1 MTLTTFASD
10 PLVWAQKKRD
20 QWAFLLFLLLPV
32 FGCLLFSPVALNPW
46 SKGLTAAA
54 ILSFLVAVWVLRRN
68 QQNRAFDPLQ
78 EPRVR
83 IIGEHLEFVRE
94 RSTYTIA
101 FNDLKRLVIGQNR
114 QGRIYRIELKTAKQ
128 KLELSGLQDMAQLTE
143 ALVRHAPTTCQ
154 IRYQRN
160 WFYGLY
166 PWRWWLL
173 TALFVGLFV
182 WWQMMVYRSAWLITT
197 PLSLYILYRYIK
209 SSSLKANL
217 MLGAIV
223 VLLNLGNLLEWID
236 NVRWNAAAVW
246 QQPCSLVQ
254 RITRPGL
261 CLRTIEDA
269 EYLYFSGT
277 DNTLMWADGTV
288 VVQAPV
294 NSWLGFWTPT
304 LAHERSVMFL
314 RPSAQDQAIIAT
326 TFDFDLPGNRAF
338 WIWHQDQSVPSGPYI
353 HPDRIAPQSIALAPD
368 GSRFAIAGEE
378 GIRLLDAA
386 TGESVILLAQD
397 VDGDPLT
404 FSPDGRY
411 LFSVTENEQP
421 VMWDVSEQI
430 EVTVFPLPDDF
441 ETFGAQAIALSADG
455 RWLAVVYRQSVVVW
469 DVQAVRIRRQI
480 TLPGATELVFTDAIA
495 LVPNGDYLA
504 TGVSHLDGEDNYL
517 FLWPLESS
525 DLSTTLY
532 LGPTS
537 SNFAQTLDISSDGE
551 LLAVGT
557 ESAGYVLALD
567 KLLEK

>member
-1 MTLTTFASD
+1 MTPLTFASD
-10 PLVWAQKKRD
+10 PLVWAQTRRN
-20 QWAFLLFLLLPV
+20 QWAFLFFLLLPV
-32 FGCLLFSPVALNPW
+32 SGCLLFSPFALDPL
-46 SKGLTAAA
+46 KGLTAAA
-54 ILSFLVAVWVLRRN
+54 ILCFLVAVWVLHRN
-68 QQNRAFDPLQ
+68 QQNSVFDPLQ
-78 EPRVR
+78 EPRVQ

-94 RSTYTIA
+94 RSTRTIA

-114 QGRIYRIELKTAKQ
+114 QGRIYGIELKTTKQ

-143 ALVRHAPTTCQ
+143 ALVRRAPPTCQ
-154 IRYQRN
+154 IRYRGN

-173 TALFVGLFV
+173 TALFVGLFI
-182 WWQMMVYRSAWLITT
+182 WWQMMVYNTPWLITT
-197 PLSLYILYRYIK
+197 PFSLYILYRYSK

-223 VLLNLGNLLEWID
+223 VLLNLGNLLEWVD
-236 NVRWNAAAVW
+236 NAGRNAAALW

-261 CLRTIEDA
+261 CLRAIEDA
-269 EYLYFSGT
+269 EYLYFYGA
-277 DNTLMWADGTV
+277 DDALMWADETV
-288 VVQAPV
+288 IVQAPV

-314 RPSAQDQAIIAT
+314 RPSAQDQAIITT

-338 WIWHQDQSVPSGPYI
+338 WIWHQNQSEPSGPYVF
-353 HPDRIAPQSIALAPD
+353 PDRIATQSIALAPD
-368 GSRFAIAGEE
+368 GLRLAIAGEE
-378 GIRLLDAA
+378 GLRLFDVT

-411 LFSVTENEQP
+411 LFGVNENEQP
-421 VMWDVSEQI
+421 IMWDVSEQI

-441 ETFGAQAIALSADG
+441 EAFSAQAIALSADG

-480 TLPGATELVFTDAIA
+480 TLPRATELVFTDAIA

-504 TGVSHLDGEDNYL
+504 TSVSHLDGEDNYL

-525 DLSTTLY
+525 DLFTTLY

-537 SNFAQTLDISSDGE
+537 SNFARTLDISSDGE
-551 LLAVGT
+551 LLVVGT
-557 ESAGYVLALD
+557 ESAGYVLAMD
-567 KLLEK
+567 KLVEK